1 MEVPIIISD
10 ENNKSEISSRKKLK
24 NRLTTGTFAL
34 LIALLAVVSAT
45 YAWYVYNTGRHTTK
59 VRMAAGAVGE
69 VSEIA
74 PEDISDGEDVGSQ
87 EAEEILND
95 GETSV
100 EQPDSADA
108 SDTSNPQV
116 EIVLPQKNVFIPV
129 SEFLPVQEREELLSL
144 ISHDEVYLV
153 HIRDDSEMQYS
164 IFFNQALE
172 QKDVCLYRFDS
183 EENKVVD
190 ADSVQDV
197 MSFDENNRTLVLNTK
212 DSSDYV
218 LVISNAEKYKE
229 LGYTASIAA
238 AQQQTEPS
246 ETGEEETEN
255 KAATEVALTSVILKP
270 DSELETV
277 PVAFL
282 EYLSDLDVCS
292 VTLVYADGS
301 EKMLDKEDGRYECSA
316 EHADEEDAEGTVR
329 RTYHVVVKELA
340 TGAVFED
347 TESVEIG
354 RKDPVEIKTEDMTTV
369 MLEGRKKEKPE
380 GSYTTYLFEKG
391 LDKILK
397 KVGEECTEVIIAAKA
412 EDRDETI
419 YEIADLTYHVMV
431 LMTEQ
436 GISLADIR
444 KELAKRHII
453 DHKVKQEKM
462 TK

>member
-246 ETGEEETEN
+246 KTGEEETEN

-354 RKDPVEIKTEDMTTV
+354 RKNPVEIKTEDMTTV
-369 MLEGRKKEKPE
+369 MLEGRKKWMMVQSVPDVSGRYAMNCDKGIEKIYYVSDD
-380 GSYTTYLFEKG
+380 GDLT
-391 LDKILK
+391 
-397 KVGEECTEVIIAAKA
+397 CA
-412 EDRDETI
+412 EDSFQLQ
-419 YEIADLTYHVMV
+419 A
-431 LMTEQ
+431 
-436 GISLADIR
+436 G
-444 KELAKRHII
+444 
-453 DHKVKQEKM
+453 EKY
-462 TK
+462 TFLIKLQ

>member
-87 EAEEILND
+87 EAEELLND

-246 ETGEEETEN
+246 KTGEEETEN

-369 MLEGRKKEKPE
+369 MLEGRKKWMMVQSVPDVSGRYAMNCDKGIEKIYYVSDD
-380 GSYTTYLFEKG
+380 GDLT
-391 LDKILK
+391 
-397 KVGEECTEVIIAAKA
+397 CA
-412 EDRDETI
+412 EDSFQLQ
-419 YEIADLTYHVMV
+419 A
-431 LMTEQ
+431 
-436 GISLADIR
+436 G
-444 KELAKRHII
+444 
-453 DHKVKQEKM
+453 EKY
-462 TK
+462 TFLIKLQ

>member
-164 IFFNQALE
+164 IFFNQVLE

-369 MLEGRKKEKPE
+369 MLEGRKKWMMVQSVPDVSGRYAMNCDKGIEKIYYVSDD
-380 GSYTTYLFEKG
+380 GDLT
-391 LDKILK
+391 
-397 KVGEECTEVIIAAKA
+397 CA
-412 EDRDETI
+412 EDSFQLQ
-419 YEIADLTYHVMV
+419 A
-431 LMTEQ
+431 
-436 GISLADIR
+436 G
-444 KELAKRHII
+444 
-453 DHKVKQEKM
+453 EKY
-462 TK
+462 TFLIKLQ

>member
-34 LIALLAVVSAT
+34 LMALLAVVSAT

-108 SDTSNPQV
+108 LDTSNPQV

-369 MLEGRKKEKPE
+369 MLEGRKKWMMVQSVPDVSGRYAMNCDKGIEKIYYVSDD
-380 GSYTTYLFEKG
+380 GDLT
-391 LDKILK
+391 
-397 KVGEECTEVIIAAKA
+397 CA
-412 EDRDETI
+412 EDSFQLQ
-419 YEIADLTYHVMV
+419 A
-431 LMTEQ
+431 
-436 GISLADIR
+436 G
-444 KELAKRHII
+444 
-453 DHKVKQEKM
+453 EKY
-462 TK
+462 TFLIKLQ

>member
-164 IFFNQALE
+164 IFFSQALE

-369 MLEGRKKEKPE
+369 MLEGRKKWMMVQSVPDVSGRYAMNCDKGIEKIYYVSDD
-380 GSYTTYLFEKG
+380 GDLT
-391 LDKILK
+391 
-397 KVGEECTEVIIAAKA
+397 CA
-412 EDRDETI
+412 EDSFQLQ
-419 YEIADLTYHVMV
+419 A
-431 LMTEQ
+431 
-436 GISLADIR
+436 G
-444 KELAKRHII
+444 
-453 DHKVKQEKM
+453 EKY
-462 TK
+462 TFLIKLQ

>member
-1 MEVPIIISD
+1 
-10 ENNKSEISSRKKLK
+10 
-24 NRLTTGTFAL
+24 
-34 LIALLAVVSAT
+34 
-45 YAWYVYNTGRHTTK
+45 
-59 VRMAAGAVGE
+59 MAAGAVGE

-369 MLEGRKKEKPE
+369 MLEGRKKWMMVQSVPDVSGRYAMNCDKGIEKIYYVSDD
-380 GSYTTYLFEKG
+380 GDL
-391 LDKILK
+391 I
-397 KVGEECTEVIIAAKA
+397 CA
-412 EDRDETI
+412 EDSFQLQ
-419 YEIADLTYHVMV
+419 A
-431 LMTEQ
+431 
-436 GISLADIR
+436 G
-444 KELAKRHII
+444 
-453 DHKVKQEKM
+453 EKY
-462 TK
+462 TFLIKLQ

>member
-1 MEVPIIISD
+1 MRITSQRFPAE
-10 ENNKSEISSRKKLK
+10 KKLK

-316 EHADEEDAEGTVR
+316 EMRMKRMQKGPFEE
-329 RTYHVVVKELA
+329 L
-340 TGAVFED
+340 
-347 TESVEIG
+347 I
-354 RKDPVEIKTEDMTTV
+354 
-369 MLEGRKKEKPE
+369 MLW
-380 GSYTTYLFEKG
+380 
-391 LDKILK
+391 
-397 KVGEECTEVIIAAKA
+397 
-412 EDRDETI
+412 
-419 YEIADLTYHVMV
+419 
-431 LMTEQ
+431 
-436 GISLADIR
+436 
-444 KELAKRHII
+444 
-453 DHKVKQEKM
+453 
-462 TK
+462 

>member
-197 MSFDENNRTLVLNTK
+197 MCFDENNRTLVLNTK

-369 MLEGRKKEKPE
+369 MLEGRKKWMMVQSVPDVSGRYAMNCDKGIEKIYYVSDD
-380 GSYTTYLFEKG
+380 GDLT
-391 LDKILK
+391 
-397 KVGEECTEVIIAAKA
+397 CA
-412 EDRDETI
+412 EDSFQLQ
-419 YEIADLTYHVMV
+419 A
-431 LMTEQ
+431 
-436 GISLADIR
+436 G
-444 KELAKRHII
+444 
-453 DHKVKQEKM
+453 EKY
-462 TK
+462 TFLIKLQ

>member
-45 YAWYVYNTGRHTTK
+45 YAWYVYNTDRHTTK

-369 MLEGRKKEKPE
+369 MLEGRKKWMMVQSVPDVSGRYAMNCDKGIEKIYYVSDD
-380 GSYTTYLFEKG
+380 GDLT
-391 LDKILK
+391 
-397 KVGEECTEVIIAAKA
+397 CA
-412 EDRDETI
+412 EDSFQLQ
-419 YEIADLTYHVMV
+419 A
-431 LMTEQ
+431 
-436 GISLADIR
+436 G
-444 KELAKRHII
+444 
-453 DHKVKQEKM
+453 EKY
-462 TK
+462 TFLIKLQ

>member
-100 EQPDSADA
+100 EQLDSADA

-354 RKDPVEIKTEDMTTV
+354 RKDPVEIKTEDMTNV
-369 MLEGRKKEKPE
+369 MLEGRKKWMMVQSVPDVSGRYAMNCDKGIEKIYYVSDD
-380 GSYTTYLFEKG
+380 GDLT
-391 LDKILK
+391 
-397 KVGEECTEVIIAAKA
+397 CA
-412 EDRDETI
+412 EDSFQLQ
-419 YEIADLTYHVMV
+419 A
-431 LMTEQ
+431 
-436 GISLADIR
+436 G
-444 KELAKRHII
+444 
-453 DHKVKQEKM
+453 EKY
-462 TK
+462 TFLIKLQ

>member
-69 VSEIA
+69 VSEIT
-74 PEDISDGEDVGSQ
+74 PQDISDGEDVGSQ

-369 MLEGRKKEKPE
+369 MLEGRKKWMMVQSVPDVSGRYAMNCDKGIEKIYYVSDD
-380 GSYTTYLFEKG
+380 GDLT
-391 LDKILK
+391 
-397 KVGEECTEVIIAAKA
+397 CA
-412 EDRDETI
+412 EDSFQLQ
-419 YEIADLTYHVMV
+419 A
-431 LMTEQ
+431 
-436 GISLADIR
+436 G
-444 KELAKRHII
+444 
-453 DHKVKQEKM
+453 EKY
-462 TK
+462 TFLIKLQ

>member
-108 SDTSNPQV
+108 LDTSNPQV

-347 TESVEIG
+347 AESVEIG

-369 MLEGRKKEKPE
+369 MLEGRKKWMMVQSVPDVSGRYAMNCDKGIEKIYYVSDD
-380 GSYTTYLFEKG
+380 GDLT
-391 LDKILK
+391 
-397 KVGEECTEVIIAAKA
+397 CA
-412 EDRDETI
+412 EDSFQLQ
-419 YEIADLTYHVMV
+419 A
-431 LMTEQ
+431 
-436 GISLADIR
+436 G
-444 KELAKRHII
+444 
-453 DHKVKQEKM
+453 EKY
-462 TK
+462 TFLIKLQ